1 MIADSVGRLTGSRVR
16 TLEPVAGG
24 DICVAHRCRLDDG
37 RTVFV
42 KSRAGSPPDFFS
54 REAAGLRQLAAVPG
68 GVPVPAV
75 IGSDDTCL
83 VLEWVEPGRP
93 SATAAELGRA
103 LARTHRAGM
112 AAFGNADGD
121 GWIATLPFLAD
132 RGRLGRFLGRGQ
144 GSSVPR
150 AAIAR
155 GAVRADDA
163 GDVERVLRA
172 LPELAGPAEPPALVH
187 GDLWTGNVLWASD
200 GFTRVIDPAVHGGH
214 RETDLAMLALFGLPH
229 LDRLLAAYQDQW
241 PLAPGWQARVALHQL
256 HPVLVH
262 AVLFGGLRSRR
273 RLAAGCWTR
282 ADGRRLRVARHPAG
296 CGSELPAP
304 RRAGATQ
311 STSTSSSGCP
321 GSPSHSATRCGSPA
335 ISSRTRSTPS
345 LPPAAGCWP
354 GSDSQHTKNGNCGSL
369 ISPLTPI
376 CFHSS
381 S

>member
-16 TLEPVAGG
+16 TLEPVGGG
-24 DICVAHRCRLDDG
+24 DVCVAHRCRLDDG

-54 REAAGLRQLAAVPG
+54 GEAAGLRQLAAVPG

-75 IGSDDTCL
+75 IGSGDTCL
-83 VLEWVEPGRP
+83 VLEWVEPGPP
-93 SATAAELGRA
+93 SAAAAEQLGRA

-121 GWIATLPFLAD
+121 GWIATLPLPGGPWTAWVDFWAEGRVRPFL
-132 RGRLGRFLGRGQ
+132 
-144 GSSVPR
+144 R
-150 AAIAR
+150 AATAR

-163 GDVERVLRA
+163 GDVERVLRV

-262 AVLFGGLRSRR
+262 AVLFGGTYGSAAG
-273 RLAAGCWTR
+273 RLAR
-282 ADGRRLRVARHPAG
+282 QLLD
-296 CGSELPAP
+296 
-304 RRAGATQ
+304 
-311 STSTSSSGCP
+311 SS
-321 GSPSHSATRCGSPA
+321 
-335 ISSRTRSTPS
+335 
-345 LPPAAGCWP
+345 
-354 GSDSQHTKNGNCGSL
+354 
-369 ISPLTPI
+369 
-376 CFHSS
+376 
-381 S
+381 